1 MFRNP
6 SSLLLHY
13 HHTIISSYVI
23 IQRCTIHHRKYLY
36 LCRSD
41 LIAWST
47 ISPVSCQNPPDRFFN
62 QSQDLSSWA
71 NEIHPNILSHWH
83 QKLTVN
89 DPSRVGSNVGKTD
102 EKKQNINFFMSSVLF
117 TVLTLPLNMIP
128 LWTKLTVKIQQVF
141 LLPSRFLVL
150 VWHLGESLYPTI
162 SKNKTSESSS
172 LSKQIKLNDINIL
185 SWKISSILWTSSKSP
200 YICIQCSGVWIAA
213 LNLFHYPSRLKE

>member
-1 MFRNP
+1 
-6 SSLLLHY
+6 
-13 HHTIISSYVI
+13 
-23 IQRCTIHHRKYLY
+23 
-36 LCRSD
+36 
-41 LIAWST
+41 
-47 ISPVSCQNPPDRFFN
+47 
-62 QSQDLSSWA
+62 
-71 NEIHPNILSHWH
+71 
-83 QKLTVN
+83 
-89 DPSRVGSNVGKTD
+89 
-102 EKKQNINFFMSSVLF
+102 MSSVLF

-185 SWKISSILWTSSKSP
+185 SWKISSILWTSSKSS

-213 LNLFHYPSRLKE
+213 LFVSLSIQIKRIKFPTFNNQDAHCIIYIPVPFQLTKEKKMKARFVHVLRRWKIVLYHVSFCF

>member
-1 MFRNP
+1 
-6 SSLLLHY
+6 
-13 HHTIISSYVI
+13 
-23 IQRCTIHHRKYLY
+23 
-36 LCRSD
+36 
-41 LIAWST
+41 
-47 ISPVSCQNPPDRFFN
+47 
-62 QSQDLSSWA
+62 
-71 NEIHPNILSHWH
+71 
-83 QKLTVN
+83 
-89 DPSRVGSNVGKTD
+89 
-102 EKKQNINFFMSSVLF
+102 MSSVLF

-172 LSKQIKLNDINIL
+172 LSKQIKLNDIIL

-213 LNLFHYPSRLKE
+213 LFVSLSIQIKRIKFPTFNNQDTHCIIYTSTISTHQRKKKWKLDLCMYYVDER